1 MTTPPYDPNA
11 GQYNPDPT
19 QYGQA
24 PGDYGQAPGGY
35 TQGPGQY
42 GQAPQDYG
50 QAPGGY
56 GQGPG
61 QYGQGPVQYG
71 QGPAQYGQGPQ
82 GTGPGFAM
90 PSTPYFQSGR
100 SLAGVA
106 RNRGMRQIG
115 IGAAIFAV
123 GLVITIATYASAS
136 SSATGGTYFVAY
148 GPMIVGAI
156 TVVRGFIALAR
167 SRNLN

>member
-1 MTTPPYDPNA
+1 MTTPQYDPNA

-24 PGDYGQAPGGY
+24 PGGYGQAPGQAPGGY
-35 TQGPGQY
+35 SQGPGQYGQAPAGYGQDASGYGQGPGQY
-42 GQAPQDYG
+42 GQAPQG
-50 QAPGGY
+50 M
-56 GQGPG
+56 
-61 QYGQGPVQYG
+61 
-71 QGPAQYGQGPQ
+71 
-82 GTGPGFAM
+82 GPGFAM

-106 RNRGMRQIG
+106 RNRGIRQIA

-123 GLVITIATYASAS
+123 GLVITIVTYASAS

-156 TVVRGFIALAR
+156 TVIRGLIALAR

>member
-1 MTTPPYDPNA
+1 MTNPQYDPNA

-19 QYGQA
+19 QH
-24 PGDYGQAPGGY
+24 GQAPGGY
-35 TQGPGQY
+35 GQGPVGYGQDASGYGQGPGQY
-42 GQAPQDYG
+42 GQAPQG
-50 QAPGGY
+50 M
-56 GQGPG
+56 
-61 QYGQGPVQYG
+61 
-71 QGPAQYGQGPQ
+71 
-82 GTGPGFAM
+82 GPGFAM

-100 SLAGVA
+100 SLTGVA
-106 RNRGMRQIG
+106 RNRGMRQIA

-123 GLVITIATYASAS
+123 GLVITIVTYASAS

-156 TVVRGFIALAR
+156 TVIRGFIALAR

>member
-1 MTTPPYDPNA
+1 MTTPQYDPNA

-24 PGDYGQAPGGY
+24 PGGYGQAPGQAPGGY
-35 TQGPGQY
+35 SQGPGQYGQAPAGYGQDASGYGQGPGQY
-42 GQAPQDYG
+42 GQAPQG
-50 QAPGGY
+50 M
-56 GQGPG
+56 
-61 QYGQGPVQYG
+61 
-71 QGPAQYGQGPQ
+71 
-82 GTGPGFAM
+82 GPGFAV
-90 PSTPYFQSGR
+90 PSQPYFQSGR

-106 RNRGMRQIG
+106 RNRGIRQIA

-123 GLVITIATYASAS
+123 GLVITIVTYASAS

-156 TVVRGFIALAR
+156 TVIRGLIALAR